1 MLPEF
6 LAKSG
11 LLHFQHQGHKT
22 HPTSALALRVSFKK
36 KLGEYYKVQK
46 NSHKISSDLWK
57 NLNSV
62 PYINPNS
69 GQFVIPSLN
78 IQKITKIT
86 KFVCPHFLQ

>member
-22 HPTSALALRVSFKK
+22 HPTSALALQVSFKK
-36 KLGEYYKVQK
+36 KVGRTLQS
-46 NSHKISSDLWK
+46 SHKMSSDLWK

-62 PYINPNS
+62 LYTNHNFW
-69 GQFVIPSLN
+69 QFAIQSLN
-78 IQKITKIT
+78 ILKKYINL
-86 KFVCPHFLQ
+86 VNHSCSHFLQ